1 MSKTTVTYALTDVNN
16 VIKMM
21 DNLTVKGLAN
31 ISAVQECV
39 KVLSSAKPVSKKA
52 TEENELVEV
61 KEEDMIVVYDVN
73 DINKILMTM
82 DDIPVK
88 GLENASIVLE
98 SFHVLKEHGDVK
110 EVADGRDDEDEAP
123 ADAAPETTEKV
134 EGEVVE

>member
-52 TEENELVEV
+52 TEENKPATMPTISGSAKFLMEV
-61 KEEDMIVVYDVN
+61 TPRIYTIPMVKSVVTVVFIERPRVLRIPSSTFSANDTPRPMALSFSRIWSKMI
-73 DINKILMTM
+73 M
-82 DDIPVK
+82 
-88 GLENASIVLE
+88 
-98 SFHVLKEHGDVK
+98 
-110 EVADGRDDEDEAP
+110 VALIE
-123 ADAAPETTEKV
+123 
-134 EGEVVE
+134 